1 MRVLGV
7 LQCEGLLVRK
17 NAKAGCKNLLRATQW
32 GNIPAALALLKYSGS
47 DKIEIV
53 KALNASVRK
62 TPYDFL
68 ADTVK
73 EKYGIEEDGVAEGVV
88 LLRKAFSV
96 GILKDDMY
104 VPTYKRLAFS
114 PAIGYADKE
123 KLLLSEDKLS
133 HCEAFDLPLQLT
145 YREFVAQKS
154 AWEGRALDRP
164 DEIGNVK
171 NALNAIDLRAFD
183 FYRPMCFV
191 TDSDFVAEYYADVLE
206 QSLAPAG
213 IRRISVADLTDY
225 DFESSKNNVFLRDI
239 DEKGNNVRILF
250 FRGKVSDYIVD
261 LVKNFLRAERRRTF
275 HINRPAITIDL
286 SSVLSVCVCDKEN
299 AKKLE
304 GLVEYVELAP
314 VADSEKPALIK
325 ELIAKKGA
333 LYGMKDV
340 VVTDGAVA
348 ELCKL
353 PPEKAATVL
362 DGALRAN
369 RHGEGSFTLT
379 EEIAAFHVGK
389 VKGVKTG
396 FGFGGSI

>member
-1 MRVLGV
+1 
-7 LQCEGLLVRK
+7 
-17 NAKAGCKNLLRATQW
+17 
-32 GNIPAALALLKYSGS
+32 
-47 DKIEIV
+47 
-53 KALNASVRK
+53 
-62 TPYDFL
+62 
-68 ADTVK
+68 
-73 EKYGIEEDGVAEGVV
+73 
-88 LLRKAFSV
+88 
-96 GILKDDMY
+96 
-104 VPTYKRLAFS
+104 
-114 PAIGYADKE
+114 
-123 KLLLSEDKLS
+123 
-133 HCEAFDLPLQLT
+133 
-145 YREFVAQKS
+145 
-154 AWEGRALDRP
+154 
-164 DEIGNVK
+164 
-171 NALNAIDLRAFD
+171 
-183 FYRPMCFV
+183 MCFV